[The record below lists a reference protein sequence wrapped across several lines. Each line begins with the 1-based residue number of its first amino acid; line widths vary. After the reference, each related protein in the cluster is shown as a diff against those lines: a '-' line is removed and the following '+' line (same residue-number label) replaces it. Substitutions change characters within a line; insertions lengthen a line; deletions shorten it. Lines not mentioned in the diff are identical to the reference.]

1 MAMPFADIDE
11 NEGLWKGHL
20 HSELALLDNTIKEL
34 KAVESKLNTLGEAD
48 EKIKLLRTVP
58 GVGPRLSEAV
68 VAIIDDPHRF
78 KNGRHVSSYLGMV
91 PRRWQSGQVDITGR
105 ISKCGN
111 KLLRTLLVE
120 VSWLGLRE
128 PWMREIYDKVKRG
141 DKKRSK
147 VAIVAVA
154 RQLLVRCWAIL
165 RDESCWDADYA
176 KRFVK
181 C

>member
-1 MAMPFADIDE
+1 MSKNSQNRTVDPKVE
-11 NEGLWKGHL
+11 N
-20 HSELALLDNTIKEL
+20 
-34 KAVESKLNTLGEAD
+34 VVSKLDALGEAD
-48 EKIKLLRTVP
+48 EKVKRLRTIP
-58 GVGPRLSEAV
+58 AVGPRLSEAV

-128 PWMREIYDKVKRG
+128 PWMREIYDKVRRG

-165 RDESCWDADYA
+165 RDESSWDADHA
-176 KRFVK
+176 KRLAK